1 MTQDLTPEAVAEM
14 LKRLR
19 LGPEYVYRFVE
30 TDHKA
35 ADMLEALAA
44 KLAEVKRDRDELRA
58 AKWAEKHTDTMNDMV
73 QMGMARDEAMARA
86 EAAEAEGARLREWTP
101 TDDQVA
107 SACLSY
113 RHDFGLMDGSA
124 RDGLMWQAKEWLRAW
139 RKEFAALQPK
149 ETDQ

>member
-1 MTQDLTPEAVAEM
+1 MSDNLTPEAVAKM
-14 LKRLR
+14 LERLSDS
-19 LGPEYVYRFVE
+19 LEIE
-30 TDHKA
+30 A
-35 ADMLEALAA
+35 ADMMEAIAA
-44 KLAEVKRDRDELRA
+44 KLAEVE
-58 AKWAEKHTDTMNDMV
+58 AEASNATAIIADMMRKAYV
-73 QMGMARDEAMARA
+73 ATERA
-86 EAAEAEGARLREWTP
+86 EAAEAEVARLRGWTP

-113 RHDFGLMDGSA
+113 RHDFGLMDNSA